1 MIRKLSLLAVVA
13 ALMVGAAFAGA
24 GLRGSL
30 DGDAVAQTRERPSN
44 SMMGGG
50 ALGGKQMM
58 DGKQMMKAMSA
69 DPEMRRHMRSME
81 SSMDDMTKL
90 MRDHMGATE
99 RP

>member
-24 GLRGSL
+24 GLRGL
-30 DGDAVAQTRERPSN
+30 DGDAAAQTRERPSN
-44 SMMGGG
+44 SMMSSR
-50 ALGGKQMM
+50 AMDGKQMM
-58 DGKQMMKAMSA
+58 DGRQMMKAMSA

-81 SSMDDMTKL
+81 SSMDEMTKL
-90 MRDHMGATE
+90 MRDHMGAPE

>member
-13 ALMVGAAFAGA
+13 ALMVGAAFTGA
-24 GLRGSL
+24 GLRGL
-30 DGDAVAQTRERPSN
+30 DGDAAAQTRERPSN

-50 ALGGKQMM
+50 AMDGRQMM

-81 SSMDDMTKL
+81 TSMDDMTKL
-90 MRDHMGATE
+90 MRDHMGATK

>member
-13 ALMVGAAFAGA
+13 ALMVGGAAFAGA
-24 GLRGSL
+24 GLRGL

-44 SMMGGG
+44 SMM
-50 ALGGKQMM
+50 GGKQMM

-90 MRDHMGATE
+90 MRDHMGAPE